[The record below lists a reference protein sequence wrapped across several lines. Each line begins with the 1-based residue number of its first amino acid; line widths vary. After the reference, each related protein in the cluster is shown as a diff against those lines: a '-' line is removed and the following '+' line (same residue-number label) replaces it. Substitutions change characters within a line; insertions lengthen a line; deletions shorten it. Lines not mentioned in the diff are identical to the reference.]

1 MSEKVFEIF
10 TDGGASGNPGPAGIG
25 VVIRESGPNGVF
37 NKIVAEI
44 SESIGDAT
52 NNVAEYK
59 AAIAALEESIKR
71 GATKV
76 FINTDSELMYFQLT
90 GSYKVK
96 NEALLS
102 LVEQVRQLSKKIKT
116 VEIKCVPREQNKDAD
131 RLAKQAIEKV
141 KFQQAKVVASKPIF
155 GEESPGSTG

>member
-25 VVIRESGPNGVF
+25 VVIREGG
-37 NKIVAEI
+37 KIIAEI
-44 SESIGDAT
+44 SKSIGDAT

-59 AAIAALEESIKR
+59 AAIEALEESIRR

-76 FINTDSELMYFQLT
+76 FINTDSVLMYFQLT

-96 NEALLS
+96 NEVLLS

-131 RLAKQAIEKV
+131 RLAKQAIEKNKKSGTQSV
-141 KFQQAKVVASKPIF
+141 HQAKVVASKPIF

>member
-1 MSEKVFEIF
+1 LSEKVFEIF

-25 VVIRESGPNGVF
+25 VVIREGGQL
-37 NKIVAEI
+37 VAEI

-52 NNVAEYK
+52 NNVAEYR
-59 AAIAALEESIKR
+59 AAIAALEESIRR

-96 NEALLS
+96 NEALRL
-102 LVEQVRQLSKKIKT
+102 LVDQVRQLSKKIKT
-116 VEIKCVPREQNKDAD
+116 VEIKCVRRELNTDAD
-131 RLAKQAIEKV
+131 RLAKQAIERSKKSGKQSV
-141 KFQQAKVVASKPIF
+141 HQAKVVASKSIF